1 MKIIIVIWIILLTN
15 IQFLYAQ
22 VFLKEVDLTYTSG
35 TNIYAIEDTDSK
47 YSISDIEKLEKEGG
61 FPVCE
66 REHPNFGYSKSTFW
80 LKIHLKNQNPNNE
93 NWVVHFET
101 SLIDYLDVMEKDST
115 GKIVMIYQTGRL
127 LPFESRGDIKEIG
140 FAFNTKIPFGQEKFI
155 YFRVKS
161 DSPLALPIYIRAAK
175 HHAQVSFGNHVYY
188 GIYAGILLAMI
199 FYNTFVYLNLR
210 DISYLLYVGSI
221 FCTIVTFLSLNGF
234 LFKYVHPENPEINY
248 YLGKLGVGGINFFT
262 AFFAI
267 KFLDIK
273 KYSKTM
279 YYLQASMMFL
289 GIFAAIISVANIKSS
304 AVNTVT
310 IFNSLTL
317 LSSGIV
323 CSLKG
328 SKYARFYTISW
339 VFFIFGGLGNTLRN
353 AGIAPTTFF
362 TNHSHE
368 IGSALEALLLSIALG
383 DRYRIYRRE
392 KEDAVKKNLEIQ
404 RKANEELEAKVQER
418 TSELREA
425 VEELNQTNEELE
437 STLNQLE
444 MQKKVI
450 QQKNHDLTASINYA
464 KRIQDAML
472 PTKEEIKKYFQD
484 FFILFKPRDIVS
496 GDFYWFYA
504 NENNIW
510 MAAADCTGHGVPG
523 AIMSM
528 IGCESLNEVILQ
540 QKMEEPA
547 KALAALH
554 LKIKTSLKQDTNKNR
569 DGMDISLVL
578 VQPKNNRLLFA
589 GAKNHLY
596 WIDLQDK
603 LQVFHANRCSI
614 GGEQKEKER
623 IFNQYEIPLNLVKAF
638 YLLSDGFQDQFGG
651 ENDQKYT
658 TKRMRQFLQRI
669 QQQTIESQQKL
680 LENEIDNWIQKGK
693 TPQIDDMLIIGVKNN
708 YI

>member
-1 MKIIIVIWIILLTN
+1 VKIIIAVWIILLTT
-15 IQFLYAQ
+15 FQ
-22 VFLKEVDLTYTSG
+22 VRSQVLLKEANLTYTSG
-35 TNIYAIEDTDSK
+35 TNIFAIEDKEGK
-47 YSISDIEKLEKEGG
+47 YSIADIEKMEKEGS

-80 LKIHLKNQNPNNE
+80 IKIHLKNENPTIT
-93 NWVVHFET
+93 NWVIHFET
-101 SLIDYLDVMEKDST
+101 SLVDYLDYMEKDST
-115 GKIVMIYQTGRL
+115 GKIIMINQTGRL
-127 LPFESRGDIKEIG
+127 LSFESRGDIKEIG
-140 FAFNTKIPFGQEKFI
+140 FAFNTNIAYGQEKSL

-175 HHAQVSFGNHVYY
+175 QHAQVSFGNHVYY
-188 GIYAGILLAMI
+188 GIYAGVLLAMI
-199 FYNTFVYLNLR
+199 FYNAFVYLSLR

-221 FCTIVTFLSLNGF
+221 CCTLITFLSLNGF
-234 LFKYVHPENPEINY
+234 LFKYIHPENPEINY

-273 KYSKTM
+273 KYSKVM
-279 YYLQASMMFL
+279 YYLQGSMMFF
-289 GIFAAIISVANIKSS
+289 GVFAAIISVANIKSS

-317 LSSGIV
+317 LSSGIL

-328 SKYARFYTISW
+328 NKYARFYTLSW
-339 VFFIFGGLGNTLRN
+339 IFFIFGGLGNTLRN

-392 KEDAVKKNLEIQ
+392 SEDAVKKNLEIQ
-404 RKANEELEAKVQER
+404 QKANEELEGKVQER

-444 MQKKVI
+444 IQKKVI

-472 PTKEEIKKYFQD
+472 PSKQEIKKYFQN

-496 GDFYWFYA
+496 GDFYWFHA
-504 NENNIW
+504 DEHNIW

-528 IGCESLNEVILQ
+528 IGCESLNEVIVQ
-540 QKMEEPA
+540 QKIEEPA
-547 KALAALH
+547 KALTALH
-554 LKIKTSLKQDTNKNR
+554 LKIKTSLKQETSKNR

-578 VQPKNNRLLFA
+578 IQPKTNRLLYA

-603 LQVFHANRCSI
+603 LQVFHANRFSI
-614 GGEQKEKER
+614 GGEQREKER
-623 IFNQYEIPLNLVKAF
+623 VFSQHEIPLNAVKSF

-658 TKRMRQFLQRI
+658 TRRMRQFLQMI
-669 QQQTIESQQKL
+669 HQQPIESQQKL
-680 LENEIDNWIQKGK
+680 LEAEIDNWIKKGK
-693 TPQIDDMLIIGVKNN
+693 TAQIDDMLVIGVKNQ
-708 YI
+708 